1 MFRELMQH
9 SVTSVSAVGTYSL
22 SFQSNQFETQVF
34 ANFWA
39 GHVFYQVCLGS
50 GPRGTLIPKKMMG
63 VVSSFL
69 SLFEN
74 HPSCVCLVDCPDRLT
89 TCFKTS
95 LPGSLRPTSVNGF
108 GTNELERCLS
118 LPTSRILE
126 RHDYRTILDFL
137 LMKLRTALDRDW
149 LQSLPTLHKVCD
161 YLFGFSFNPFPN
173 LQNYVFLQ
181 CVMDLS
187 YTPKEEKKRQF

>member
-1 MFRELMQH
+1 MLITVLILGYNRLHVSRAHATQCNFRIC
-9 SVTSVSAVGTYSL
+9 SWNIFSI
-22 SFQSNQFETQVF
+22 FPSNQFETQVF

-89 TCFKTS
+89 TCFKTF

-137 LMKLRTALDRDW
+137 LMKLRTALERLASKFTDT
-149 LQSLPTLHKVCD
+149 S
-161 YLFGFSFNPFPN
+161 
-173 LQNYVFLQ
+173 
-181 CVMDLS
+181 
-187 YTPKEEKKRQF
+187 